1 MKDKIRF
8 LALGG
13 LDADNKNLYIVE
25 INDDIYIVSCGLGY
39 PDKSTPGIDFVIPDI
54 SYLRENKHKV
64 KAYIFQD
71 CHDSTMF
78 GLPFIYNE
86 IPAPI
91 YVTEFA
97 KEIFLSFVD
106 TL

>member
-25 INDDIYIVSCGLGY
+25 INDDIFIVSCGLGY

-64 KAYIFQD
+64 RAYIFQD
-71 CHDSTMF
+71 CHDYLDYLLFM
-78 GLPFIYNE
+78 
-86 IPAPI
+86 
-91 YVTEFA
+91 
-97 KEIFLSFVD
+97 KKFLHLSI
-106 TL
+106 